1 VPHAFKGGPKPTA
14 AVRSCQR
21 PTGLVRERRHRLRS
35 LFTNAG
41 AAEAVVPMGR
51 RVGPEPSCTAS
62 SASASGVAHS
72 VEAELTPR
80 YAILHR
86 VTGHELS
93 APATALPLA
102 TAGPNSPLTS
112 PLSPAQVVARRAASS
127 PATCAS
133 PLHRSLPPSLRTGE
147 APHRRHLHLTSVR
160 PPHLLPVCCLPSTR
174 AAVAVATPCR
184 HAA

>member
-1 VPHAFKGGPKPTA
+1 VPHAFKGGPKLTA

-21 PTGLVRERRHRLRS
+21 PTGPVRERRHRLRS

-41 AAEAVVPMGR
+41 AAEAAVPAGR
-51 RVGPEPSCTAS
+51 RVGPELSCT
-62 SASASGVAHS
+62 AHS

-80 YAILHR
+80 YAVLHR

-112 PLSPAQVVARRAASS
+112 PLSPAQVTARRAASS

-133 PLHRSLPPSLRTGE
+133 PPHRSLPPSLRAGE
-147 APHRRHLHLTSVR
+147 APHHRHLLLTSVR
-160 PPHLLPVCCLPSTR
+160 PPHLLPVCCLLSTR
-174 AAVAVATPCR
+174 VAVAVATPCR